1 MSDYLEDRYFRW
13 PSGLPDLADSP
24 MRDLFESSGAGRLR
38 LSATRIL
45 GVTKPVRVTP
55 NGHDDLE
62 TEEGGEVDSRGCRRH
77 IALRR
82 SGPKTREDWLDA
94 LELVLGSR
102 AEAERAYEVGTE
114 ALRFEEEVLRE
125 IAALPETAFD
135 D

>member
-1 MSDYLEDRYFRW
+1 M
-13 PSGLPDLADSP
+13 
-24 MRDLFESSGAGRLR
+24 M
-38 LSATRIL
+38 LSRPE
-45 GVTKPVRVTP
+45 K
-55 NGHDDLE
+55 
-62 TEEGGEVDSRGCRRH
+62 GGQVNTRGCQRH
-77 IALRR
+77 ITLRQG
-82 SGPKTREDWLDA
+82 GPKTREDWIDA

>member
-1 MSDYLEDRYFRW
+1 M
-13 PSGLPDLADSP
+13 
-24 MRDLFESSGAGRLR
+24 AGSHR
-38 LSATRIL
+38 RIL
-45 GVTKPVRVTP
+45 GTRVAPVRVTP
-55 NGHDDLE
+55 DGHDALE
-62 TEEGGEVDSRGCRRH
+62 TGKGGQVNTRGCQRH
-77 IALRR
+77 ITLRQG
-82 SGPKTREDWLDA
+82 GPKTREDWLDA